1 MRRIAI
7 PGGPGSGKSIP
18 TRLGVRPGLPVIHLD
33 TPFRRPGWTLFSRH
47 APNVPVTRLRAARE
61 AAAYLAAFR

>member
-1 MRRIAI
+1 MQRIAI

-33 TPFRRPGWTLFSRH
+33 TLFRRPG
-47 APNVPVTRLRAARE
+47 
-61 AAAYLAAFR
+61 